1 MKRQS
6 RFYIIEQLKL
16 LAYGYTLEE
25 FLRLVME
32 AVNKPKKE
40 EGHGESGNV
49 SG

>member
-6 RFYIIEQLKL
+6 RFYIVEQLKL

-32 AVNKPKKE
+32 ALNKTKKE
-40 EGHGESGNV
+40 GKDGTGNV
-49 SG
+49 